1 MAKYP
6 PLLSSYTYVNN
17 HAGIRAQNPYNRF
30 LRGYSSVALDCFLV
44 GYIPS
49 SLDTFLVHYR

>member
-1 MAKYP
+1 MADMAKYP

-30 LRGYSSVALDCFLV
+30 LRD
-44 GYIPS
+44 
-49 SLDTFLVHYR
+49 